1 MKNLLL
7 SLSLLT
13 CMNAVNAQM
22 LTFDVSAKYAYS
34 ATAMFN
40 KNISDLGASQDYDVA
55 FSQNYGAALSVN
67 YKFIGVGAE
76 LMFGNF
82 VSAYQ
87 GGETVASSYNSNVK
101 LTTTQIPLY
110 LRLGGEEG
118 SFSEFG
124 VVMNNVRSATYS
136 YASALIDPPATN
148 DVTDEYQNFLGYMFG
163 FGARMKLKKIPLAVS
178 LSSRFMYS
186 PNDAGGVDAMGT
198 SLSIYPAEYKTN
210 AASVGIHFGMVYLI
224 H

>member
-1 MKNLLL
+1 
-7 SLSLLT
+7 
-13 CMNAVNAQM
+13 
-22 LTFDVSAKYAYS
+22 
-34 ATAMFN
+34 
-40 KNISDLGASQDYDVA
+40 
-55 FSQNYGAALSVN
+55 
-67 YKFIGVGAE
+67 
-76 LMFGNF
+76 
-82 VSAYQ
+82 
-87 GGETVASSYNSNVK
+87 
-101 LTTTQIPLY
+101 
-110 LRLGGEEG
+110 
-118 SFSEFG
+118 
-124 VVMNNVRSATYS
+124 MNNVRSATYS

-224 H
+224 HWLISYPSRQGLLTLLGFHQMNETVKRI